1 VLHCASPLAVLTDRC
16 SLRAASLRPSSERR
30 IVSLSV
36 RDINCCCLTED
47 GDVYSWG
54 WDLGEYPTKLVVR
67 KPASASAAGTGT
79 AAASSPSS
87 AAGGAVASSSKRPAE
102 EVKWDRIALGH
113 TRMMLTSC

>member
-1 VLHCASPLAVLTDRC
+1 M
-16 SLRAASLRPSSERR
+16 
-30 IVSLSV
+30 
-36 RDINCCCLTED
+36 
-47 GDVYSWG
+47 YSWG

-67 KPASASAAGTGT
+67 KPASGSAAGT

-113 TRMMLTSC
+113 TRMMLMSC

>member
-1 VLHCASPLAVLTDRC
+1 MLLA
-16 SLRAASLRPSSERR
+16 AALSVRPVRFLSERR
-30 IVSLSV
+30 ITSLSV

-67 KPASASAAGTGT
+67 KAASASTGAGA
-79 AAASSPSS
+79 AAAS
-87 AAGGAVASSSKRPAE
+87 ASSGPKRPPE
-102 EVKWDRIALGH
+102 ELKWDRIALGH